1 MTTLTPELLA
11 PLRARLDAAN
21 HTFSHAYPGESER
34 RQPVHTVYG
43 GANLFKADLAQKM
56 ATIAAKHM
64 VENAPDAATFASA
77 FGMTDLAFAG
87 KIMERVRSKLLH
99 EAVEDFRIDF
109 EDGYGNRPDAEEDGQ
124 AAVAAG
130 ETAKGM
136 AAGTLPPFIGIR
148 IKPLTEELATRSLR
162 TLDIYLTT
170 LAPLTGSKLPA
181 NFVVT
186 LPKVTHPAQVEALV
200 EAFELIEQH
209 QGYAPGSLQVELMIE
224 TTQSIIDIDGKV
236 AISGLVRAGG
246 GPVSASPAVAG
257 GRVRGCHFGTYDYTA
272 SCNITAAYQKIDHP
286 ACDFAT
292 HTMQVALGGTGI
304 WMSDG
309 ATTIMPVP
317 VYRAKPGESL
327 TDEQQDIN
335 RRAVHR
341 AWKLAYDNDMHALKR
356 GIYQG
361 WDLHPGQLVVRYA
374 AVYAFFLESLAA
386 AANRLQHFVKAAAQ
400 ATLVGDTFDDA
411 ATGQGLLNYFLRAL
425 NCGAISEAEATATGL
440 SLEELRAKSFV
451 KIVAG
456 RRPAST

>member
-1 MTTLTPELLA
+1 MTTLSAELLA

-21 HTFSHAYPGESER
+21 HAFAKAYPGESER

-43 GANLFKADLAQKM
+43 GANLFKADLAKKM
-56 ATIAAKHM
+56 AGLALRHM
-64 VENAPDAATFASA
+64 AENAPDVESFASA
-77 FGMTDLAFAG
+77 FGLGDRDLAAKVFV
-87 KIMERVRSKLLH
+87 RVKQKLDH

-130 ETAKGM
+130 EVAKGM

-148 IKPLTEELATRSLR
+148 IKPLTEELATRALR
-162 TLDIYLTT
+162 TLDIFLST
-170 LAPLTGSKLPA
+170 LAPLTGGKTPD

-200 EAFELIEQH
+200 EAFEVFEREL
-209 QGYAPGSLQVELMIE
+209 GYAPGSLQVELMLE
-224 TTQSIIDIDGKV
+224 TTQSIIDVEGKV
-236 AISGLVRAGG
+236 AISALVRAGK
-246 GPVSASPAVAG
+246 

-272 SCNITAAYQKIDHP
+272 SCSITAAYQKIDHP

-292 HTMQVALGGTGI
+292 HVMQVALGGTGI

-317 VYRAKPGESL
+317 VHRAKPGETLS
-327 TDEQQDIN
+327 DAQQAEN
-335 RRAVHR
+335 KRAVHR
-341 AWKLAYDNDMHALKR
+341 AWKLAFDNDMHALER

-361 WDLHPGQLVVRYA
+361 WDLHPGQLVARYA
-374 AVYAFFLESLAA
+374 AVYAFFLQSLDA

-440 SLEELRAKSFV
+440 TIEELRAKSFV

-456 RRPAST
+456 RRG

>member
-1 MTTLTPELLA
+1 MTTLSAELLA

-21 HTFSHAYPGESER
+21 HTFAKAYPGESER

-43 GANLFKADLAQKM
+43 GANLFKADLAKKM
-56 ATIAAKHM
+56 AGLALRHM
-64 VENAPDAATFASA
+64 AENAPDVESFASA
-77 FGMTDLAFAG
+77 FGLADRDLAAKVFV
-87 KIMERVRSKLLH
+87 RVKQKLDH

-130 ETAKGM
+130 EVAKGM

-148 IKPLTEELATRSLR
+148 VKPLTEELATRSLR
-162 TLDIYLTT
+162 TLDIFLTT
-170 LAPLTGSKLPA
+170 LAPLTGGKLPD

-200 EAFELIEQH
+200 EAFEVLEREL
-209 QGYAPGSLQVELMIE
+209 GYATGTLQVELMIE
-224 TTQSIIDIDGKV
+224 TTQSIFDVEGKV
-236 AISGLVRAGG
+236 AISALVRAGK
-246 GPVSASPAVAG
+246 

-272 SCNITAAYQKIDHP
+272 SCSITAAFQKIDHP

-292 HTMQVALGGTGI
+292 HVMQVALGGTGI

-317 VYRAKPGESL
+317 VHRVKAGDTLSEAQVAENK
-327 TDEQQDIN
+327 
-335 RRAVHR
+335 RAVHR
-341 AWKLAYDNDMHALKR
+341 AWKLAFDNDMHALER

-361 WDLHPGQLVVRYA
+361 WDLHPGQLVARYA
-374 AVYAFFLESLAA
+374 AVYTFFLGSLDA

-440 SLEELRAKSFV
+440 TIEELRAKSFV

-456 RRPAST
+456 RRG

>member
-1 MTTLTPELLA
+1 MTTLSADLLA

-21 HTFSHAYPGESER
+21 HTFAKAYPGESER

-43 GANLFKADLAQKM
+43 GANLFKADLAKKM
-56 ATIAAKHM
+56 AGLALRHM
-64 VENAPDAATFASA
+64 AENAPDVESFASA
-77 FGMTDLAFAG
+77 FGLADRDLAAKVFV
-87 KIMERVRSKLLH
+87 RVKQKLDH

-130 ETAKGM
+130 EVAKGM

-148 IKPLTEELATRSLR
+148 VKPLTEELATRSLR
-162 TLDIYLTT
+162 TLDIFLTT
-170 LAPLTGSKLPA
+170 LAPLTGGKLPD

-200 EAFELIEQH
+200 EAFEVLEREL
-209 QGYAPGSLQVELMIE
+209 GYATGSLQVELMIE
-224 TTQSIIDIDGKV
+224 TTQSIFDVEGKV
-236 AISGLVRAGG
+236 AISALVRAGK
-246 GPVSASPAVAG
+246 

-272 SCNITAAYQKIDHP
+272 SCSITAAFQKIDHP

-292 HTMQVALGGTGI
+292 HVMQVALGGTGI

-317 VYRAKPGESL
+317 VHRVKAGDTLSEAQVAENK
-327 TDEQQDIN
+327 
-335 RRAVHR
+335 RAVHR
-341 AWKLAYDNDMHALKR
+341 AWKLAFDNDMHALER

-361 WDLHPGQLVVRYA
+361 WDLHPGQLVARYA
-374 AVYAFFLESLAA
+374 AVYTFFLGSLDA

-440 SLEELRAKSFV
+440 TIEELRAKSFV

-456 RRPAST
+456 RRG

>member
-21 HTFSHAYPGESER
+21 HAFSQAYPGESAR

-43 GANLFKADLAQKM
+43 GANLFKADLAKKM
-56 ATIAAKHM
+56 AGLALRHLA
-64 VENAPDAATFASA
+64 ENAPDVETFAGA
-77 FGMTDLAFAG
+77 FGIADQDLAAKVFV
-87 KIMERVRSKLLH
+87 RVKQKLDH
-99 EAVEDFRIDF
+99 EALEDFRIDF

-124 AAVAAG
+124 AAIAAG

-136 AAGTLPPFIGIR
+136 AAGTLPPFLGIR
-148 IKPLTEELATRSLR
+148 IKPLSEELATRALR
-162 TLDIYLTT
+162 TLDIFLTT
-170 LAPLTGSKLPA
+170 LAPLTDKKLPD

-200 EAFELIEQH
+200 HAFELLEERL
-209 QGYAPGSLQVELMIE
+209 GFSAGALQMELMIE
-224 TTQSIIDIDGKV
+224 TTQSIIDLEGKV
-236 AISGLVRAGG
+236 AISGLVRAGK
-246 GPVSASPAVAG
+246 

-272 SCNITAAYQKIDHP
+272 SCNVTAAYQAIDHP

-292 HTMQVALGGTGI
+292 HVMQVALGQTGI

-317 VYRAKPGESL
+317 VFRAKAGETL
-327 TDEQQDIN
+327 TDEQVAAN
-335 RRAVHR
+335 RKAAHR
-341 AWKLAYDNDMHALKR
+341 AWKIAYDNVWHALRR

-361 WDLHPGQLVVRYA
+361 WDLHPGQLVARYA
-374 AVYAFFLESLAA
+374 AVYAFFLESLDQAA
-386 AANRLQHFVKAAAQ
+386 SRLQSFVKAAAQ
-400 ATLVGDTFDDA
+400 ATLHGDTFDDA

-425 NCGAISEAEATATGL
+425 NCGAISEDEATATGL
-440 SLEELRAKSFV
+440 TLDELHGKSFV

-456 RRPAST
+456 RRG